1 MPPEP
6 IRRAAGR
13 PRAERERA
21 REAFEATGG
30 EAARPSPVTPRVTP
44 PALSRRHLLLGV
56 GALFTLAPE
65 RARAPERPSLR
76 EAAARSGRRFGAA
89 ARAEQI
95 AAEPDLA
102 EALLAECDA
111 LTPEIS
117 MKWDAIE
124 REPGERDFARSDA
137 LVRFAG
143 ANGRALHGHT
153 LIWHRSIPAWAEAA
167 LTEGAGWAPVAAH
180 FEAVLSRYGTDIPTW
195 DVVNEPIDTG
205 HRMDGLRDGTFL
217 RAFGDSY
224 VERAFHE
231 ARAHAPGAVLFLN
244 EYGLDY
250 DIPVERDRRYLFL
263 KLVER
268 LKKAGAPLG
277 GVGLQGHLDLRKGP
291 FSQAVFAAFLRDLAG
306 FGVEIHITEL
316 DVRERDLSAPPR
328 TRDRLVAEITK
339 RYLDVALDCSAV
351 RAVSTWGLSTRHSW
365 LEIERED
372 LEFYWR
378 LVGGQGEGPGFNRGL
393 PYDSD
398 MRPAPMREAILAA
411 FERRPLGF

>member
-1 MPPEP
+1 MPPET
-6 IRRAAGR
+6 IGRAGR
-13 PRAERERA
+13 PRAERERRRGPEGA
-21 REAFEATGG
+21 AG
-30 EAARPSPVTPRVTP
+30 EADASPPADSPV
-44 PALSRRHLLLGV
+44 LSRRNLLLGA
-56 GALFTLAPE
+56 GALFTLPTE
-65 RARAPERPSLR
+65 RARAPERASLR

-102 EALLAECDA
+102 EALLVECDA

-124 REPGERDFARSDA
+124 PEPGRRDFSRSDA
-137 LVRFAG
+137 LLRFATE
-143 ANGRALHGHT
+143 NGRALHGHT
-153 LIWHRSIPAWAEAA
+153 LIWHRSIPPWAEAA
-167 LTEGAGWAPVAAH
+167 LAEGAGWAPVAAH
-180 FEAVLSRYGTDIPTW
+180 FEAVLGRYGNEIATW

-217 RAFGDSY
+217 RAFGEGY
-224 VERAFHE
+224 IERAFHE

-268 LKKAGAPLG
+268 LRQAGAPLG
-277 GVGLQGHLDLRKGP
+277 GIGLQGHLDLRKGP
-291 FSQAVFAAFLRDLAG
+291 FSEPLFAGFLRDLSG
-306 FGVEIHITEL
+306 FGLEIHITEL
-316 DVRERDLSAPPR
+316 DVREHDLTAPPLV
-328 TRDRLVAEITK
+328 RDRLVAEIAK
-339 RYLDVALDCSAV
+339 RYLDVALDCAAV

-365 LEIERED
+365 LAIEPED
-372 LEFYWR
+372 LDFYWR
-378 LVGGQGEGPGFNRGL
+378 LVGGQGKGPGFNRGL